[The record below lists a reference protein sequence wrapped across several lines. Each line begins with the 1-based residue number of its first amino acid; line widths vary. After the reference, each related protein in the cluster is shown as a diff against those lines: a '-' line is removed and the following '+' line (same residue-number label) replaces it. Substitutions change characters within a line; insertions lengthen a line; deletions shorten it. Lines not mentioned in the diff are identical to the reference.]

1 MNLWINTSH
10 INSASFPTFCLLIY
24 DSASFRA
31 RSVCMYVCG
40 WIWPSLLLQSKVLK
54 LQAFICLST
63 RTLLSVIG
71 VVFRGLTKLP
81 RARSSLR
88 LRCHRARFCRCVRG
102 LRVSYWLWR
111 VGLHPTPSEMPCDK
125 PTRLP
130 FKYSI
135 SSTRYLPAL
144 ARSHILGTY
153 EKAWK
158 SKCYL
163 FVLRQL
169 NFTLA

>member
-10 INSASFPTFCLLIY
+10 INSASFPTFCLLFY

-88 LRCHRARFCRCVRG
+88 LRCHRARFCRWVQG
-102 LRVSYWLWR
+102 LEGLLLVVEGGIASHTIWDALWQ
-111 VGLHPTPSEMPCDK
+111 

-130 FKYSI
+130 LKYSI

>member
-88 LRCHRARFCRCVRG
+88 LRCHRARFSRWVRG

-111 VGLHPTPSEMPCDK
+111 VGLHPTPSEMPCDNLQGCHSNT
-125 PTRLP
+125 P
-130 FKYSI
+130 
-135 SSTRYLPAL
+135 
-144 ARSHILGTY
+144 
-153 EKAWK
+153 
-158 SKCYL
+158 
-163 FVLRQL
+163 
-169 NFTLA
+169 